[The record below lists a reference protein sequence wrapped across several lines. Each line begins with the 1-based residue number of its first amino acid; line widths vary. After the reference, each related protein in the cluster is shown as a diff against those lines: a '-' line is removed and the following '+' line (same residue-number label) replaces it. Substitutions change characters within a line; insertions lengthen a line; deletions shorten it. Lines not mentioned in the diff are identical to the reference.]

1 MDVGDHIDISV
12 IKNKAETV
20 WLVMDIL
27 SHRRSQNYKI
37 ENNFTKNKNKKG
49 VMYVFSNN

>member
-37 ENNFTKNKNKKG
+37 ENISQKIKIKR
-49 VMYVFSNN
+49 V